1 MFSGL
6 LVTRP
11 YDYCNSLLAGVAG
24 VYLQRL
30 QSVQNAAARG
40 LRGSSSR
47 PVLDSL
53 HWLPVR
59 QRIIYK
65 TAVLVWKCLH
75 DAAPRYLADLCAGPF
90 RAWSPATTFHGVWD
104 STGPAHPDGYYYV
117 VNWLLLRYVST
128 YQRSFAVNGP
138 RTWNSLPAELRT
150 PDMTLCCFNRH
161 LKAHH
166 FQQ

>member
-1 MFSGL
+1 MQSGL
-6 LVTRP
+6 
-11 YDYCNSLLAGVAG
+11 SQWQHKQ
-24 VYLQRL
+24 YLSPL
-30 QSVQNAAARG
+30 G
-40 LRGSSSR
+40 LRGSSPR
-47 PVLDSL
+47 PHHASSCWLALAASVPANHLQDGGACVEVPAWCSPSL
-53 HWLPVR
+53 SGWPV
-59 QRIIYK
+59 
-65 TAVLVWKCLH
+65 
-75 DAAPRYLADLCAGPF
+75 CAGPF

-166 FQQ
+166 FQQWSALLYTGR